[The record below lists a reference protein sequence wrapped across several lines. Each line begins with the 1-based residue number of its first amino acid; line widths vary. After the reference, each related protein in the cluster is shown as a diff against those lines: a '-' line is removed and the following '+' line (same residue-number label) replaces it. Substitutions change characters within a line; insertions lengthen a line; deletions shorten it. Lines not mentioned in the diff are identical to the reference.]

1 MNFKGIREIVE
12 YLFKTAIMPKQRGGS
27 RMKNRIAALKGIG
40 KNARKITTEIAGNY
54 AICVATE
61 PAAKKKFLCV
71 YASAKGLNFGEG
83 AVHSRKLVKAFPY
96 TSEAGLV
103 EAQKE
108 ALVFLARKE
117 GKIATEVGDEITV
130 SHGGKTVK
138 AKVLSVA

>member
-12 YLFKTAIMPKQRGGS
+12 YLFKKAIMPKQRGGS

-83 AVHSRKLVKAFPY
+83 AVHSRKLINMF
-96 TSEAGLV
+96 LV
-103 EAQKE
+103 NQHIVSILSKQVV
-108 ALVFLARKE
+108 L
-117 GKIATEVGDEITV
+117 V
-130 SHGGKTVK
+130 SHFHITMNSAQIGM
-138 AKVLSVA
+138 